1 MNTMSVAIAALKYWR
16 IAVFSIFLGSLALAE
31 AQDPQRFEKDVQ
43 ELIAKYDTVWHSE
56 KPTLLF
62 TGSSSIRLWDG
73 LEKSFAGH
81 QVVNTGFGGS
91 QTSDLLSFIDDLVLR
106 YNPGQV
112 FIYEGDNDIEARK
125 KPKEIIAVT
134 RQLVMKIKDTG
145 MTSSIVLISAKPS
158 IDRWRLRRKYRRFN
172 KKLKKLCEGDPVLQ
186 FANVW
191 DPMLNGRQLK
201 RELFI
206 EDGLHMNAAG
216 YEIWYRVLKEF
227 VK

>member
-1 MNTMSVAIAALKYWR
+1 MTTNNVFCIAMTYFQRFVSCAILCSLTL
-16 IAVFSIFLGSLALAE
+16 AV
-31 AQDPQRFEKDVQ
+31 AQDPQRFEEEVQ
-43 ELIAKYDTVWHSE
+43 DLNAKYDTVWNSE
-56 KPTLLF
+56 IPTLLF

-73 LEKSFAGH
+73 LEQTFPKH

-91 QTSDLLSFIDDLVLR
+91 QASDLLAFIDDLILR
-106 YNPGQV
+106 YHPAQV

-125 KPKEIIAVT
+125 KPKEIISVT
-134 RQLVMKIKDTG
+134 QELVMKIKDAG

-158 IDRWRLRRKYRRFN
+158 IDRWQLRRKYKRFN
-172 KKLKKLCEGDPVLQ
+172 KKLKKLCEEDPVLQ

-191 DPMLNGRQLK
+191 DPMLNGRRLK
-201 RELFI
+201 SELFI

-216 YEIWYRVLKEF
+216 YEIWYRVLKDF